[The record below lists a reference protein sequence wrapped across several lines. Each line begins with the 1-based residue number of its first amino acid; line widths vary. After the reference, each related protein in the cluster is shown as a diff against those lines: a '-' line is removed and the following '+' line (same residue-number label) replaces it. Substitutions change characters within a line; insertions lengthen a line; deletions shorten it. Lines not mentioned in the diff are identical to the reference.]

1 MKYLCELFGVTK
13 QAFYKRN
20 DEGNHRRLAKEQIA
34 LEYIREIRTKD
45 PGIGCRKLYHMY
57 SDAFSD
63 THIGRDAFEAL
74 MAENGLKIRC
84 KKRKP
89 RTTDSRHKLP
99 TYPDL
104 TKNLLPSRSNELW
117 VADITYISLCEPIGL
132 PKYCYLSLLMDAYTE
147 EVKGWA
153 VGATLETKYP
163 LEALQMAM
171 DNLDTQREDLHL
183 IHHSD
188 RGVQYAS
195 NEYVEVLK
203 KAGIAISMTETGNP
217 KDNARAERINSTF
230 KNELLKDKK
239 FRDVEEVKQA
249 VRVAVEFYNNERP
262 HMSINMMTPAEAAS
276 MTGEITKRWRSY
288 RDEALKN
295 KAKVTTYP

>member
-1 MKYLCELFGVTK
+1 MKHLCELFDVTK

-20 DEGNHRRLAKEQIA
+20 DEGSHRRLAKEKMA
-34 LEYIREIRTKD
+34 LDYIHEVRAKD
-45 PGIGCRKLYHMY
+45 PGIGGRKLYYMY

-63 THIGRDAFEAL
+63 NHIGRDAFETL
-74 MAENGLKIRC
+74 MAENGLKIRR

-89 RTTDSRHKLP
+89 RTTDSRHGLP

-104 TKNLLPSRSNELW
+104 TKHLLPSRSNELW
-117 VADITYISLCEPIGL
+117 VADITYISLWEPTGL

-171 DNLDTQREDLHL
+171 DNLDTQSDLHL
-183 IHHSD
+183 THHSD

-203 KAGIAISMTETGNP
+203 KTGIAISMTETGNP

-249 VRVAVEFYNNERP
+249 VRAAVEFYNNERP
-262 HMSINMMTPAEAAS
+262 HMSIDMMTPAEAAS

-295 KAKVTTYP
+295 KAKATTYP